1 MKLPDWLTKLTGGS
15 ASDVSPAESALPAEV
30 TLEVE
35 APQSPSEITDE
46 AAPLAPETEVSP
58 AAERIPL
65 PPPLEKKPM
74 PRPKGF
80 PDWSEL
86 TAAGELWAKRR
97 PGRRGKVLI
106 ASNIGGHGPVS
117 MMESMLSAALA
128 VRDADVEIVLCDG
141 ILPGCLRAEYNHTP
155 DASIVVD
162 RKLPETI
169 CGGCLWRGR
178 SMFEPLGLK
187 VHFLSELVTPQE
199 REAART
205 LAESVPAEA
214 IPDYEIDG
222 LKVGEHA
229 RAGALRYYA
238 RGDLDAEPDGEGVL
252 RRYFEASLVS
262 VIAYER
268 LLAQGSYDVAVFH
281 HGLYVPQGQ
290 VGEVCRKHGVRVVNW
305 FVAYRANSFILSHD
319 DTYHHTLMTEPHDTW
334 EQMEWGERQRG
345 EIEAYLKSRWHG
357 VRDWIGF
364 HEKPSEDMAA
374 FAQSIGLDPRKTTI
388 GLLTNVVW
396 DAQLHYPTN
405 AFPSLIDWCL
415 ETIEH
420 FAGRPELQ
428 LLIRIHPAEIRGTA
442 KSRQPMADEIA
453 ARFPVLPPNVFVI
466 APESDVSTYAAMELC
481 DSVLIYGTKMGVE
494 LTSVGIP
501 TVVAGEAWIK
511 NKGLTLDA
519 ANREEYFRIL
529 DRLPLGE
536 RLSPE
541 VIEKAKKYAYH
552 FFFRRM
558 MPLPFMQRDDSALFF
573 KADIASAD
581 DLGPGR
587 HAGLD
592 LMCEGI
598 LDYKPFVYPAEN
610 LGVHDL

>member
-1 MKLPDWLTKLTGGS
+1 MRLTEWLTRLTGGPREPT
-15 ASDVSPAESALPAEV
+15 APLESELPQEV

-35 APQSPSEITDE
+35 APQTIAEVTSDPPIAPDAE
-46 AAPLAPETEVSP
+46 ATPGPDSY
-58 AAERIPL
+58 PL
-65 PPPLEKKPM
+65 PPPLERKPM

-80 PDWSEL
+80 PAWDEL
-86 TAAGELWAKRR
+86 TGASQLWRDRR

-106 ASNIGGHGPVS
+106 ASNVGGHGPVS
-117 MMESMLSAALA
+117 MMESMLAAALA

-141 ILPGCLRAEYNHTP
+141 MLPGCLRAEYNETP
-155 DASIVVD
+155 DASVIVE
-162 RKLPETI
+162 RKLAETT
-169 CGGCLWRGR
+169 CPSCLWRGR
-178 SMFEPLGLK
+178 SMFEPMGLK
-187 VHFLSELVTPQE
+187 VHFLSELITPEE
-199 REAART
+199 REQARRLAA
-205 LAESVPAEA
+205 SIPAAA
-214 IPDYEIDG
+214 IETYEVDG

-238 RGDLDAEPDGEGVL
+238 RGDLATEPDGEQVL

-268 LLAQGSYDVAVFH
+268 LLAQGGYDAAVFH

-319 DTYHHTLMTEPHDTW
+319 DTYHHTLMTEPTSVW
-334 EQMEWGERQRG
+334 EEMEWGERQRG
-345 EIEAYLKSRWHG
+345 EIDAYLKSRWHG

-364 HEKPSEDMAA
+364 HEKPSEDMEA
-374 FAQSIGLDPRKTTI
+374 FARTIGLDPARPII
-388 GLLTNVVW
+388 GMLTNVVW

-405 AFPSLIDWCL
+405 AFPGIIDWTL
-415 ETIEH
+415 ETIDW
-420 FAGRPELQ
+420 FAARPDLQ

-442 KSRQPMADEIA
+442 RSRQPMAAEIA
-453 ARFPVLPPNVFVI
+453 ARYPALPPNVFVI

-519 ANREEYFRIL
+519 ASREEYFAIL
-529 DRLPLGE
+529 ERLPLRA
-536 RLSPE
+536 RLTAD
-541 VIEKAKKYAYH
+541 VMEKAKKYAYH

-558 MPLPFMQRDDSALFF
+558 MPLPFMRRDDSALFF

-587 HAGLD
+587 HVGLD
-592 LMCEGI
+592 LMCDGI
-598 LDYKPFVYPAEN
+598 LDYKPFVYPAEA